1 MPPKADWLPS
11 RPSLGPLLQGMT
23 KTERRPLAFQDARQL
38 GEWLAKHHQS
48 SSELWVQIFK
58 AGSGRP
64 SVTWTDCVIE
74 AIRFGW
80 IDGQINALDAES
92 FPQRLTPRKPRSN
105 WSVKNCAHATSL
117 IA

>member
-11 RPSLGPLLQGMT
+11 RPSLGPLLPGMT
-23 KTERRPLAFQDARQL
+23 KTERRPLAFQDAREL

-64 SVTWTDCVIE
+64 SVTWTDCVVE

-80 IDGQINALDAES
+80 IDGQKLPLDEKPTCSAS
-92 FPQRLTPRKPRSN
+92 RPGSQSRTGQPRTASMR
-105 WSVKNCAHATSL
+105 
-117 IA
+117 